1 MQANP
6 LTALAPRPPKPPAPS
21 STKAGRNLK
30 TALPVAFG
38 LLALVAFSVVWR
50 IEAFVCLVA
59 VAMCVGLWE
68 AAGAFLNRGVRIPLV
83 PTWCGAVAMV
93 GATWTAREHIVGGFL
108 AFVVSAVAVCLWRW
122 AMSPAR
128 WAGDAAAGVFALAW
142 IGFVGCFAVCLA
154 AMPQGRWMVALLIL
168 MPAASDT
175 GGWAYGVLWG
185 RHPMTPSISPKK
197 SWEGFAGSLVGAGA
211 VSFLL
216 TTLALGRP
224 WYAAAIVAAAAV
236 LCATV
241 GDLSESLLKRD
252 LGVKDMGSIFPGHG
266 GMLDRIDSILLWA
279 PACYAIMTSSIAV

>member
-68 AAGAFLNRGVRIPLV
+68 AAGAFLNRGVRIPRV
-83 PTWCGAVAMV
+83 PTWCG
-93 GATWTAREHIVGGFL
+93 
-108 AFVVSAVAVCLWRW
+108 AVAVCLWRW

-175 GGWAYGVLWG
+175 GGWAFGVLWG

>member
-175 GGWAYGVLWG
+175 GGWAFGVLWG
-185 RHPMTPSISPKK
+185 R
-197 SWEGFAGSLVGAGA
+197 
-211 VSFLL
+211 
-216 TTLALGRP
+216 R
-224 WYAAAIVAAAAV
+224 
-236 LCATV
+236 
-241 GDLSESLLKRD
+241 SLLEELPPF
-252 LGVKDMGSIFPGHG
+252 LGGGEMIEAPTFGVPVRITGVYSWGSIMP
-266 GMLDRIDSILLWA
+266 
-279 PACYAIMTSSIAV
+279 YAVRL